1 MEYTTLNNGVRMPL
15 LGYGTWEV
23 RGEEGCRCVRQAL
36 EVGYRLLDTARMYG
50 NEEMVGRAV
59 RQSGLPRE
67 EIFLTTKLYRP
78 SASYEKA
85 RQGVEDSLRALG
97 VDYIDLVLIHEPYP
111 EAPAMYRALEE
122 AYDAGRIRAIGVSNF
137 DQAALERL
145 LACCRVTPAVD
156 QIEFHPGYTQ
166 EMTVR
171 YCQEKGILVQAWSPI
186 GRRALLD
193 NEMLQEMAGR
203 YGVSG
208 LVSGTGGIRSGE
220 IPEILH
226 QLFV

>member
-23 RGEEGCRCVRQAL
+23 RGEEGCRCIRQAL

-97 VDYIDLVLIHEPYP
+97 GGLHRPDADP
-111 EAPAMYRALEE
+111 RALSGG
-122 AYDAGRIRAIGVSNF
+122 ARHVPR
-137 DQAALERL
+137 
-145 LACCRVTPAVD
+145 
-156 QIEFHPGYTQ
+156 PG
-166 EMTVR
+166 
-171 YCQEKGILVQAWSPI
+171 G
-186 GRRALLD
+186 
-193 NEMLQEMAGR
+193 
-203 YGVSG
+203 G
-208 LVSGTGGIRSGE
+208 L
-220 IPEILH
+220 
-226 QLFV
+226 